1 MYQHNQPSQ
10 TSQRRQAGL
19 PAGIALL
26 LILALLTACAG
37 TPTPTAVPPTEPA
50 ATTAPETQPT
60 EPAPATEAAG
70 EPVTVTWL
78 MFHPDVAN
86 DTNWQDEI
94 NLFNETHTDM
104 KLEIIGVGWN
114 DFAPKLQSMIAA
126 GTPPDVV
133 AIQNEGA
140 FVSKG
145 FVMPLDDLIAQDIEL
160 DRFVTGGAEPAYDG
174 KIYGFRH
181 DTSYWMLYYNK
192 DMFDAAGIPYPPA
205 EGYTLDEFMDV
216 ACQLTKPEEGVWGMH
231 NINWLTGF
239 LAAQSGL
246 PYLEMVDGVPQYR
259 IDDPETMAFYQ
270 KIADFI
276 NTSKCQPSADDM
288 ASLGGADPFI
298 AGKTAMQFNG
308 NWAFGGM
315 KDNATFSYAVS
326 PLPGLKQPNVGM
338 KIGIVSTSKNQ
349 EAAWE
354 FVKWLTYEPD
364 AVRFRTERGMG
375 QPALND
381 QVATDVYLSGPTT
394 PEGAAEVLQV
404 FADPSNGLSILDVPG
419 KAEADNIINPAV
431 DEVMNGTALAVDVIP
446 AAVQQAN
453 ELMAET
459 FKKET
464 GQ

>member
-1 MYQHNQPSQ
+1 MYQHHRSAQS
-10 TSQRRQAGL
+10 RLRM

-26 LILALLTACAG
+26 AILALLTACAG
-37 TPTPTAVPPTEPA
+37 TPTPTAAPPPTEPA
-50 ATTAPETQPT
+50 ATTAPETPPT
-60 EPAPATEAAG
+60 EVLQATEATSG
-70 EPVTVTWL
+70 EPTTVTWL

-86 DTNWQDEI
+86 DKNWQDEI
-94 NLFNETHTDM
+94 ALFNETHEDL

-145 FVMPLDDLIAQDIEL
+145 FVVPLDDLIARDIDL
-160 DRFVTGGAEPAYDG
+160 DRFVNGGAEPAYDG
-174 KIYGFRH
+174 KVYGFRH

-192 DMFDAAGIPYPPA
+192 DMFDAAGIDYPPA
-205 EGYTLDEFMDV
+205 EGWTIEEFMDV
-216 ACQLTKPEEGVWGMH
+216 ACQLSRPEEGIWGMH

-239 LAAQSGL
+239 LVQQQGL
-246 PYLEMVDGVPQYR
+246 PFLEMVDGVPQYR
-259 IDDPETMAFYQ
+259 IDAPETMAFYQ
-270 KIADFI
+270 QLADFI
-276 NTSKCQPSADDM
+276 NVSKCQPSADDT

-315 KDNATFSYAVS
+315 KDNAAFNYGVA

-338 KIGIVSTSKNQ
+338 KIGIVSSSKNQ

-354 FVKWLTYEPD
+354 FVKWLTYEPE

-375 QPALND
+375 QPAIAD
-381 QVATDVYLSGPTT
+381 EQATDIYLSGPTT
-394 PEGAAEVLQV
+394 PDGAAEVLEV
-404 FADPSNGLSILDVPG
+404 FADPSNGFTELDVPG
-419 KAEADNIINPAV
+419 KAEAQNIINPVV
-431 DEVMNGTALAVDVIP
+431 DEVINGTAQAVDVIP
-446 AAVQQAN
+446 AAVEQAN
-453 ELMAET
+453 AAMAEV